1 MALLINSD
9 HCRRKTIL
17 SEFHNTISL
26 TEAHDLES
34 CCDFCAYN
42 TSLSDEQ
49 TNIQKTIQII
59 VGPQF
64 KLIYENATIDLLAGN
79 DKKAIP
85 KKNKDSWRKNEK
97 EEFVNLLY
105 LVLEEDDNFQ
115 FISLSL

>member
-1 MALLINSD
+1 MALLVNSND
-9 HCRRKTIL
+9 CRRKTIL

-26 TEAHDLES
+26 TEAHELES

-49 TNIQKTIQII
+49 TNIQRTIQII
-59 VGPQF
+59 VGNYSA
-64 KLIYENATIDLLAGN
+64 L
-79 DKKAIP
+79 KKATP

-105 LVLEEDDNFQ
+105 
-115 FISLSL
+115 